1 MRATSAALRRRISR
15 SLVTV
20 LVLTFIQT
28 FSGPLL
34 NFHTPQAEAAVTQG
48 TIVNSSTIYGNQLG
62 GGTVNNKTP
71 CASGAITGLV
81 ASSETANVYSE
92 GFGYICT
99 DFNLN
104 GTLSG
109 TSVTTKVFEYQTIN
123 LSQSCPAGQV
133 GIGIKTKVAANMV
146 QTWGL
151 VCGNPMSQANS
162 STLAFLPNTFTGG
175 TDATFTCSPG
185 MVLVGFNTRTG
196 NGMDQMIPR
205 CAPYSGF
212 VYAAVGAPTIDS
224 SGPHTATVSFAAVT
238 TNNADTP
245 ETYTVTAVSSL
256 GTTETAT
263 GMSSPI
269 TISNLRSNVSY
280 TITVTGLNNYGT
292 SAATSS
298 ASLSLAPL
306 PGSDTDTALDLNGS
320 SQYAWAADTG
330 AGGLFDISGAI
341 TMEAWV
347 YPTQSTAGVQYS
359 VICKS
364 ESYQLFHID
373 GVWKYSL
380 WGTSSWL
387 NGVSTTIPVEL
398 NEWHHIALTRAASSS
413 VANFYYDGVL
423 VKSDGG
429 TQTVGTGNIAD
440 NSFPFGIG
448 GMIYGGPTLQYGF
461 KGKIDHVAIFD
472 TARDSATVLSDMH
485 SYISTSTSG
494 LRLYYDMN
502 EGSGSTLYNRTSG
515 ALKASDLA
523 LIASPTFPDVKEEST
538 SGSYNVVKFPR
549 SYLTSNNGWKVPAG
563 ASSAS
568 VFIVAGGGG
577 GGSRVGG
584 GGGAGGLLFQS
595 SITLSTGTIEKVTIG
610 QGGIGAKNGN
620 LAEINYQGVSGQNS
634 IFGSRYTLIG
644 GGGGGGYN
652 TVDNSYHAGK
662 SGGSGGGAAPN
673 FSAGS
678 WPAGAGATLQFS
690 TYGYGIGYAG
700 GSGYNAAGYPG
711 GGGGGSAGAAANLTS
726 NTVAGAG
733 GAATLDPILGTT
745 TCYAG
750 GGGGGVG
757 DLFSGSAGSGG
768 TCAGGTSTAGNGG
781 KNNTVSGSSATVN
794 SGSGGGGSGYNAG
807 TANTTDKPGGN
818 GGSGVIIIKFVLST
832 TKPIFTGPV
841 NDTTTAGLTE
851 TFTVTGSAN
860 APMVRSYL
868 WQVSTDTGTSWST
881 PTQGS
886 GWLTA
891 SYTTPVL
898 TTSMSGTRYQYR
910 VVVTDTDTAGFLISD
925 TSTHV
930 YLIINPALQVT
941 GNSTVYKAINVVK
954 YETFTVAGGTASHRY
969 SLTPTISGITIDTST
984 ALRPVIRISD
994 TKTVGTYY
1002 ETLTVSDSAGAVVTT
1017 PITIVVVPPPSFS
1030 ATSEQVDSGTVL
1042 YLDAANSASYPKSG
1056 NTWSDLS
1063 GRNLAATLNYN
1074 TGTSSVNANGT
1085 TRSNTTY
1092 LSSVS
1097 CVAPTFGSD
1106 GIGSLTFD
1114 GSSSCSYVPN
1124 LGFISNYTYE
1134 VWLKRNGA
1142 QSTSSVII
1150 TTPYRFA
1157 NDQIFISLQWSGATT
1172 LVAAIFNGITSPSGW
1187 YSTGAATIPDLTWV
1201 HAAVTYNG
1209 TTLSLII
1216 NGETTTTATP
1226 TVTWNSAVIDNGLLL
1241 GRKWDG
1247 AATFKGSIGSIRI
1260 YDRVLTLSEIQQ
1272 NYNAT
1277 KARFLATSNKV
1288 SPTKR
1293 YGTLTPETYTVTSGA
1308 GVISV
1313 ALASNQQSALRWD
1326 TSTARSIK
1334 LSAQESLTVGNYLET
1349 ITVTDAVG
1357 QSSYLA
1363 LRYTV
1368 TQADTLTISMDTAT
1382 VITFNGAPIT
1392 VYPKPYF
1399 KGLAGFDTLTVTT
1412 KFSSSTYTLSASA
1425 PTNADTYTVIAADP
1439 VFTSGAST
1447 NYLAVLYETS
1457 TAVVNKAPQLALNP
1471 SMYGATIGSPFTIT
1485 LLGGSGDG
1493 AVSETLTGT
1502 STAPNCAISAH
1513 VLTSTASV
1521 ISYCTVKITK
1531 AASTNY
1537 LIESVTVQI
1546 YFMSYVINQPSGQTG
1561 GGTSIAI
1568 NGETSITRSSG
1579 APSITSV
1586 GTSGDMT
1593 YPIAI
1598 NGVGFSGS
1606 SAALTTVKFWRN
1618 VLVNSPDFIIKSDTL
1633 IWSKQPAGATA
1644 GRLIV
1649 VNDNGTAASPDIF
1662 TPLVFSI

>member
-1 MRATSAALRRRISR
+1 MRVTSAALRRRISR

-28 FSGPLL
+28 FSGPLF
-34 NFHTPQAEAAVTQG
+34 NFYTPQAEAAVTQG

-62 GGTVNNKTP
+62 GGTANNKTP
-71 CASGAITGLV
+71 CLSGAITGLV

-162 STLAFLPNTFTGG
+162 STLAFMPNTFTGG

-523 LIASPTFPDVKEEST
+523 LIASPTFPDVKESIGNGVYQT
-538 SGSYNVVKFPR
+538 YKFPR
-549 SYLTSNNGWKVPAG
+549 TYLTNSGGWKVPDNI
-563 ASSAS
+563 SYLSAL
-568 VFIVAGGGG
+568 I
-577 GGSRVGG
+577 VGG
-584 GGGAGGLLFQS
+584 GGGAG
-595 SITLSTGTIEKVTIG
+595 
-610 QGGIGAKNGN
+610 
-620 LAEINYQGVSGQNS
+620 YNS
-634 IFGSRYTLIG
+634 G
-644 GGGGGGYN
+644 GGGGGGGFLSQVNLSLSGSITIKVGQGGYGSN
-652 TVDNSYHAGK
+652 SSGSTPTNGQSSTLGSTTVSGGNAGK
-662 SGGSGGGAAPN
+662 NFANGGTGAVAITTASG
-673 FSAGS
+673 
-678 WPAGAGATLQFS
+678 
-690 TYGYGIGYAG
+690 
-700 GSGYNAAGYPG
+700 
-711 GGGGGSAGAAANLTS
+711 TS
-726 NTVAGAG
+726 GAG
-733 GAATLDPILGTT
+733 GNGSTGSGLAGGNGGAGLTSSITDSATI
-745 TCYAG
+745 YAG
-750 GGGGGVG
+750 GGGGGG
-757 DLFSGSAGSGG
+757 WAATSNGGTGGTGGGGAGGNTTAPSGTSGAANLGGGGGAGSQ
-768 TCAGGTSTAGNGG
+768 
-781 KNNTVSGSSATVN
+781 SGYA
-794 SGSGGGGSGYNAG
+794 SGSGG
-807 TANTTDKPGGN
+807 
-818 GGSGVIIIKFVLST
+818 SGVVIVKYIFTT

-898 TTSMSGTRYQYR
+898 TTSISGTRYQYR

-925 TSTHV
+925 TSTPV

-941 GNSTVYKAINVVK
+941 GNSTVYKAINVLK
-954 YETFTVAGGTASHRY
+954 YETFTVTGGTASHRY
-969 SLTPTISGITIDTST
+969 SFTPTISGITIDTST

-1002 ETLTVSDSAGAVVTT
+1002 ETLTVTDSAGAIVTT
-1017 PITIVVVPPPSFS
+1017 PITIVVVSPPSFS

-1142 QSTSSVII
+1142 QTTSSVII

-1226 TVTWNSAVIDNGLLL
+1226 TVTWNSTVIDNGLLL

-1308 GVISV
+1308 GAISV

-1349 ITVTDAVG
+1349 ITVTDAAG

-1382 VITFNGAPIT
+1382 VITYNGAPIT

-1412 KFSSSTYTLSASA
+1412 KFSSGTYTLSASA

-1439 VFTSGAST
+1439 VFTTGAST

-1457 TAVVNKAPQLALNP
+1457 TAVVNKAQQAALNP

-1649 VNDNGTAASPDIF
+1649 VNDYGTAASPDIF